1 MALNNNPYYQELCQ
15 QMNPYLAVM
24 EMAEDTRTI
33 CHYLDNR
40 ITVATALEYASQ
52 GKMPNPKDFPDHR
65 LDRVREYLTYVND
78 IAIKSAVIKSYEYSL
93 KQNDLIYD
101 YNNVED
107 ESRKARVRI
116 IMNILWDKRPHKTT

>member
-78 IAIKSAVIKSYEYSL
+78 IEIKSAVIKSYEYSL

-107 ESRKARVRI
+107 EPRKARVRI

>member
-78 IAIKSAVIKSYEYSL
+78 IEIKSAVIKSYEYSL

-101 YNNVED
+101 YNNVDD
-107 ESRKARVRI
+107 EPRQARVRI
-116 IMNILWDKRPHKTT
+116 IMNILWDKRPHKIT

>member
-1 MALNNNPYYQELCQ
+1 
-15 QMNPYLAVM
+15 MNPYLAVM

-78 IAIKSAVIKSYEYSL
+78 IEIKSAVIKSYEYSL

-101 YNNVED
+101 YNNVDD
-107 ESRKARVRI
+107 EPRQARVRI
-116 IMNILWDKRPHKTT
+116 IMNILWDKRPHKNI